1 MIDELII
8 TVTKRL
14 PAVVP
19 HLRGRALWIALGLEV
34 PAVKTVEY
42 MLRQIQGLVR
52 AVYNNILGGEFIDI
66 MADLIS
72 GQLTQAANQALQEA
86 GVQMTD
92 AIRTAVE
99 SAILSEYSHVDQ
111 YYRDIVDA
119 KVDGTPIDPLLA
131 RAQMW
136 ANRWNDVY
144 NMVKTMIAAEFGHK
158 MEWVYGDAEHCTT
171 CQGLNGIVAYAA
183 EWDMLNIHPQ
193 GAPNG
198 ALECGGWRC
207 RCNLVVTEKRKT
219 PNAVTLIMNITSR

>member
-1 MIDELII
+1 MTGE
-8 TVTKRL
+8 
-14 PAVVP
+14 PEP
-19 HLRGRALWIALGLEV
+19 E
-34 PAVKTVEY
+34 VKTVEY
-42 MLRQIQGLVR
+42 FLRQIQGLVR

-86 GVQMTD
+86 NVTMTD
-92 AIRTAVE
+92 TIRAAVE
-99 SAILSEYSHVDQ
+99 SAILSEYTHVDQ

-119 KVDGTPIDPLLA
+119 KVDNTSIEPLLA

-144 NMVKTMIAAEFGHK
+144 NMVKTMIAAEFGQK
-158 MEWVYGDAEHCTT
+158 LEWVYGDADHCTT
-171 CQGLNGIVAYAA
+171 CQSLNGIVAYAA

-207 RCNLVVTEKRKT
+207 QCQLVVTEKRAT
-219 PNAVTLIMNITSR
+219 PNALNLIMNATARIR

>member
-1 MIDELII
+1 V
-8 TVTKRL
+8 VTGE
-14 PAVVP
+14 PEP
-19 HLRGRALWIALGLEV
+19 E
-34 PAVKTVEY
+34 VKTVEY
-42 MLRQIQGLVR
+42 FLRQIQGLVR

-86 GVQMTD
+86 NVTMTD
-92 AIRTAVE
+92 SIRAAVE
-99 SAILSEYSHVDQ
+99 SAILSEYTHVDQ

-119 KVDGTPIDPLLA
+119 KVDGTSIEPLLA

-136 ANRWNDVY
+136 ATRWNDVY
-144 NMVKTMIAAEFGHK
+144 NMVKTMIAAEFGQK
-158 MEWVYGDAEHCTT
+158 LEWVYGDTDHCTT
-171 CQGLNGIVAYAA
+171 CQSLNGIVAYAS

-207 RCNLVVTEKRKT
+207 QCQLVVTEKRKT
-219 PNAVTLIMNITSR
+219 PNALNLIMNATVKIR